1 MNMQM
6 IGWVS
11 LVVFILTIVIGIKKK
26 VNLGILAIAVGFVLG
41 FFVMTEGGSMSSLAL
56 SGKPIT

>member
-41 FFVMTEGGSMSSLAL
+41 FFVMT
-56 SGKPIT
+56 